1 MVERTQ
7 TLIIGGGQAG
17 LALSHFL
24 TQAGHDHL
32 ILEAAARPGDAWRQR
47 WDSFTLVTPNWTIRL
62 PGMPYAGADPDG
74 YLPRDEI
81 IALFEQYAARLP
93 VIYGARATAVAPHA
107 NGYRVQ
113 AGATT
118 YQAGNVVIATG
129 TYQGARIPPFAATL
143 PPEIRQ
149 IHSGQYRNPAALPAG
164 AVLVVGSGQSG
175 CQIAEELYRAG
186 RTVFLSVGSTGRAP
200 RRYRGSDTFWWL
212 TECGFFDQTADKL
225 PSPKARFAGNPQL
238 SGAAGGHS
246 LNLHQFARDGVT
258 LLGRIE
264 GAEQGRMTFA
274 PNLAEMLAR
283 GDELEA
289 NLLKL
294 IDGYIERAGL
304 DIPPEHVPP
313 LRDGYAAPPIT
324 ALDLAA
330 AGISTVVW
338 AMGYAWD
345 YSVVQLPVVDTDGY
359 PLQQR
364 GVTAYPGLYFLGL
377 HWLHTRKSA
386 LLLGVG
392 EDTAYVAGQILDRR

>member
-17 LALSHFL
+17 LALSYFL

-32 ILEAAARPGDAWRQR
+32 ILESAAKPGDAWRRR

-74 YLPRDEI
+74 FLPRDEI
-81 IALFEQYAARLP
+81 IALFERYAQHLP
-93 VIYGARATAVAPHA
+93 VTYAARATAVEPGAT
-107 NGYRVQ
+107 GYRVQ
-113 AGATT
+113 AGATP
-118 YQAGNVVIATG
+118 YQADNVVIATG
-129 TYQGARIPPFAATL
+129 TYQGAKIPAFAATL

-149 IHSGQYRNPAALPAG
+149 IHSGHYRSPAALPGG

-175 CQIAEELYRAG
+175 CQIAEELYRHG
-186 RTVFLSVGSTGRAP
+186 RKVYLSVGSTGRAP
-200 RRYRGSDTFWWL
+200 RHYRGRDTFWWL
-212 TECGFFDQTADKL
+212 TECGFFDQTPDRL
-225 PSPKARFAGNPQL
+225 PSPRARFAGNPQL

-258 LLGRIE
+258 LLGRIQD
-264 GAEQGRMTFA
+264 AEHGRMTFA

-283 GDELEA
+283 GDEMEA

-304 DIPPEHVPP
+304 DVPPERVSL
-313 LRDGYAAPPIT
+313 LRDGYAAPPLT
-324 ALDLAA
+324 ELDLAA
-330 AGISTVVW
+330 AGISTVIW
-338 AMGYAWD
+338 AIGYTWD
-345 YSVVQLPVVDTDGY
+345 YSLVRLPVVDADGY

-392 EDTAYVAGQILDRR
+392 EDAAYLAGHILDRR